1 MKRTMVSTV
10 PPAAPAYLIS
20 LLAKRFAAVGDTVA
34 QSWPGWWVVWE
45 PGPCSTTGIFDP
57 TRTPKG
63 LGRSGSTSDS
73 LSFHLKSRQ
82 ALTVGRSAGCDIV
95 ITDATV
101 SREHLAF
108 EPDGEG
114 WKVRVLSSG
123 GSTEVAGIE
132 HRVGSEVPLK
142 SGAVLRLG
150 DVALTFWHT
159 EGLVH
164 RLKAM

>member
-1 MKRTMVSTV
+1 MVTTA
-10 PPAAPAYLIS
+10 PAAPAYLIS
-20 LLAKRFAAVGDTVA
+20 LLAKRFAAVGDAVA

-45 PGPCSTTGIFDP
+45 PGPVSASGIFDP
-57 TRTPKG
+57 TATAKG
-63 LGRSGSTSDS
+63 VGRSGSISDS

-82 ALTVGRSAGCDIV
+82 PLKVGRSAGCDIV
-95 ITDATV
+95 INDATV
-101 SREHLAF
+101 SREHLEL
-108 EPDGEG
+108 EPDGDG

-123 GSTEVAGIE
+123 GSTEVAGVE
-132 HRVGSEVPLK
+132 QKAGAEVPLR

-164 RLKAM
+164 RLKAI